1 MVNLKHSKVNTAH
14 LAGVLPVV
22 AGGGVGG
29 GGVLSCPLVVPAL
42 GVIPSGSPA
51 MPRNRGEQGKT
62 GPKPAEARNRPAT
75 FRTGPKNPYI

>member
-14 LAGVLPVV
+14 LAGVGAASA
-22 AGGGVGG
+22 AGAGSGGAGS
-29 GGVLSCPLVVPAL
+29 LW
-42 GVIPSGSPA
+42 VIPSGSPA
-51 MPRNRGEQGKT
+51 IPRTRAGQGKT